1 MLQNIWQD
9 LRFGVRALLRNPAI
23 TAIAALSLALGIG
36 ANTAIFSL
44 IDTVLVRSLPV
55 HNPQELVLLSDPSAS
70 GVSQGAQGGVRSL
83 FSVQEFQH
91 LRDRQQVFSGM
102 YAAESEAQR
111 VSATIDGGAPENLHE
126 RLITASY
133 FSVLGV
139 SPVIGRTFSEADDR
153 IERNAPYAV
162 ISYNY
167 WLSRFSRSA
176 DVLGKVVRIHS
187 AALTIVGV
195 APPGFFGE
203 TVGSAPD
210 IWIPMMMEP
219 DVNPGRQWLH
229 DDEASVERVMWLQ
242 VMARLKPGVTLKQA
256 QANMSVAFQ
265 QMLAS
270 YNIPGLSAS
279 QHKSILDQ
287 KIEVRPGA
295 RGANELRDD
304 FSQPLYVLMAVV
316 GLVLLIACAN
326 IANLLL
332 ARAAARQ
339 KEIAIRLAMGAG
351 RLRLIRQ
358 FLTESLLLSAIGAAA
373 AILFSAWGTRVLLR
387 VVSSGPETVALDL
400 HTNARVLSFTAALA
414 ILTGVLFGLAPALRA
429 TRVDVGPV
437 LKDNS
442 RGLTGGASRITAGKL
457 LVVAQIAISLLLL
470 IGAGLFVRTLRNL
483 QRVQLGYSSGNLI
496 VVPIDALSAGYKE
509 RAGIDLFTRL
519 LDEFRSI
526 PGVRS
531 VTYSQNGLFSGSE
544 SGTQLDVEGYKPA
557 KGDAAARFDQ
567 VGPDYFS
574 AIGVPVLRGREITR
588 QDTASS
594 TPVCVVNEAM
604 AKEFFAGRNPL
615 GSHLRDLFPGS
626 KAPPFEIVGVVPNVR
641 DHNLRGDIR
650 SRFYVPAAQ
659 GLDELPPFANFEIRT
674 FAEPAGVVAAM
685 RRKVRAL
692 APSVAAL
699 EPRALTELVG
709 QRVTQERII
718 AQLSSFF
725 GVLALLL
732 AAIGLY
738 GVLAYAVERRTSEI
752 GIRMAVGAKPGS
764 VVWLILRETLILLAI
779 GAVLGAAAAMALAR
793 IVAHSMYGVST
804 ADPLTIAFA
813 AATLTV
819 VALAAAFIPALRA
832 ARIDPI
838 VALRVE

>member
-9 LRFGVRALLRNPAI
+9 LRFGVRALARNPAI

-44 IDTVLVRSLPV
+44 IDTVMLKSLPV
-55 HNPQELVLLSDPSAS
+55 RNPQELVLISDPSAS
-70 GVSQGAQGGVRSL
+70 GVSQGSQGGVRSL
-83 FSVQEFQH
+83 FSFQEFQH

-102 YAAESEAQR
+102 YAAESHAQR
-111 VSATIDGGAPENLHE
+111 YSATIDGSAPEILRE
-126 RLITASY
+126 RLVTGSY

-139 SPVIGRTFSEADDR
+139 SPIIGRAFTEADDR
-153 IERNAPYAV
+153 VERNAPYAV
-162 ISYNY
+162 ISYKY
-167 WLSRFSRSA
+167 WLSRFSGSA
-176 DVLGKVVRIHS
+176 GVLGKVVRINS
-187 AALTIVGV
+187 AALTIIGV

-203 TVGSAPD
+203 TVGSAPE

-229 DDEASVERVMWLQ
+229 DDEAAVERVMWLQ
-242 VMARLKPGVTLKQA
+242 VMGRLKPGVTLKQA
-256 QANMSVAFQ
+256 QANMSVVFQ
-265 QMLAS
+265 QLLAS
-270 YNIPGLSAS
+270 YNIPGLSAD
-279 QHKSILDQ
+279 QHKSVLDQ

-295 RGANELRDD
+295 RGSSELRDD

-351 RLRLIRQ
+351 RWRLIRQ
-358 FLTESLLLSAIGAAA
+358 FLTESLLLSAVGAALA
-373 AILFSAWGTRVLLR
+373 VLFSAWGTRVLLR
-387 VVSSGPETVALDL
+387 VVSSGPDAVPLDV
-400 HTNARVLSFTAALA
+400 HTDTRVLAFTAALA

-429 TRVDVGPV
+429 TRVDVAPV

-442 RGLTGGASRITAGKL
+442 RGLTGGVSRITAGKV

-483 QRVQLGYSSGNLI
+483 QRVQLGYSTVNLI
-496 VVPIDALSAGYKE
+496 AVPIDALTAGYKE

-519 LDEFRSI
+519 LEEFRSI
-526 PGVRS
+526 PGVRGA
-531 VTYSQNGLFSGSE
+531 TYSQNGLFAGSE
-544 SGTQLDVEGYKPA
+544 CGTQLDIEGYKPA
-557 KGDAAARFDQ
+557 KGNAGARCDQ
-567 VGPDYFS
+567 AGPDYFS
-574 AIGVPVLRGREITR
+574 ALGVPILRGREISR
-588 QDTASS
+588 QDTATS
-594 TPVCVVNEAM
+594 TPVCVINDAM

-615 GSHLRDLFPGS
+615 GNHIRDLFPDS
-626 KAPPFEIVGVVPNVR
+626 KSPPFEIVGVVADLR

-650 SRFYVPAAQ
+650 SRFYVPATQ
-659 GLDELPPFANFEIRT
+659 GLDGLTPGANFEIRT
-674 FAEPAGVVAAM
+674 FASPSGVIAAM

-699 EPRALTELVG
+699 EPRTLTELVG
-709 QRVTQERII
+709 ERVTQERIV

-732 AAIGLY
+732 AAVGLY

-752 GIRMAVGAKPGS
+752 GIRMAVGAKPAS

-779 GAVLGAAAAMALAR
+779 GAVLGAAAATALAR

-804 ADPLTIAFA
+804 ADPLTIAVA

-819 VALAAAFIPALRA
+819 VALAAASIPALRA

>member
-1 MLQNIWQD
+1 MLRNIWQD
-9 LRFGVRALLRNPAI
+9 LRFGVRALARNPVI

-44 IDTVLVRSLPV
+44 IDTVMLKYLPV
-55 HNPQELVLLSDPSAS
+55 RDPQELVLLSDPSAS
-70 GVSQGAQGGVRSL
+70 GVSQGSQGGVRSL
-83 FSVQEFQH
+83 FSFQEFQH

-102 YAAESEAQR
+102 YAAESDAQR
-111 VSATIDGGAPENLHE
+111 VSATIDGGAPENIHE
-126 RLITASY
+126 RLVTGSY
-133 FSVLGV
+133 FPVLGV
-139 SPVIGRTFSEADDR
+139 SPIIGRAFTEPDDR
-153 IERNAPYAV
+153 IEHNAPYAV

-167 WLSRFSRSA
+167 WLARFSGSA
-176 DVLGKVVRIHS
+176 DVLGKGVRIHS

-219 DVNPGRQWLH
+219 DIKPGREWLH
-229 DDEASVERVMWLQ
+229 DDEASVDRVMWLQ
-242 VMARLKPGVTLKQA
+242 VMGRLKPGVTLKQA

-316 GLVLLIACAN
+316 G
-326 IANLLL
+326 
-332 ARAAARQ
+332 
-339 KEIAIRLAMGAG
+339 
-351 RLRLIRQ
+351 
-358 FLTESLLLSAIGAAA
+358 LLLSAIGAAA

-779 GAVLGAAAAMALAR
+779 GAAIGAGAAMALAR
-793 IVAHSMYGVST
+793 IVAASMYGVST
-804 ADPLTIAFA
+804 ADPLTIAVA

-819 VALAAAFIPALRA
+819 VALAAASIPALR
-832 ARIDPI
+832 
-838 VALRVE
+838 VE

>member
-1 MLQNIWQD
+1 MLQNTWQD
-9 LRFGVRALLRNPAI
+9 LRFGVRALARNPAI

-44 IDTVLVRSLPV
+44 IDSVLVRSLPV
-55 HNPQELVLLSDPSAS
+55 HNPQELILLSDPTAS
-70 GVSQGAQGGVRSL
+70 GVSQGSQGGVRSL
-83 FSVQEFQH
+83 FSFQEFQH

-111 VSATIDGGAPENLHE
+111 VSATIDGGAPEYLHE
-126 RLITASY
+126 RLVSGSY

-139 SPVIGRTFSEADDR
+139 APIIGRAFTEPDDR
-153 IERNAPYAV
+153 VERNAPYAV

-167 WLSRFSRSA
+167 WLSRFSRSGDA
-176 DVLGKVVRIHS
+176 LGKVVRIHS
-187 AALTIVGV
+187 AALTIIGV

-210 IWIPMMMEP
+210 VWVPMMMEP
-219 DVNPGRQWLH
+219 DINPGREWLH
-229 DDEASVERVMWLQ
+229 DDEAAVERVMWLQ

-265 QMLAS
+265 QMLAF
-270 YNIPGLSAS
+270 YNIPGLSAD
-279 QHKSILDQ
+279 QHKSMLDQ
-287 KIEVRPGA
+287 KIEVRSGA
-295 RGANELRDD
+295 RGANSLRDD

-351 RLRLIRQ
+351 RWRLIRQ
-358 FLTESLLLSAIGAAA
+358 FLTESLLLSAVGAAL
-373 AILFSAWGTRVLLR
+373 AILVSAWGTRVLLR
-387 VVSSGPETVALDL
+387 VVSSGPETVALDI
-400 HTNARVLSFTAALA
+400 HTDARVLGFTAALA
-414 ILTGVLFGLAPALRA
+414 LLTGVLFGLAPAFRA
-429 TRVDVGPV
+429 TRVDVAPV

-442 RGLTGGASRITAGKL
+442 RGLSSGASRLTAGKL

-496 VVPIDALSAGYKE
+496 VVPIDALTAGYKE
-509 RAGIDLFTRL
+509 HAGIDLFTRL
-519 LDEFRSI
+519 LDEFHSI

-531 VTYSQNGLFSGSE
+531 ATYSQNGLFSGSE
-544 SGTQLDVEGYKPA
+544 SGTQLDIEGYKPA
-557 KGDAAARFDQ
+557 KGNSGARFDQ
-567 VGPDYFS
+567 IGPGYFS
-574 AIGVPVLRGREITR
+574 ALGAPVLRGREITR

-594 TPVCVVNEAM
+594 TPVCVINEAM

-615 GSHLRDLFPGS
+615 GNHLRDLFPGS

-641 DHNLRGDIR
+641 DHNLRGDIK
-650 SRFYVPAAQ
+650 SRFYVSATQ
-659 GLDELPPFANFEIRT
+659 GLGGLTPFANFEIRT
-674 FAEPAGVVAAM
+674 FAEPSGVIAAM
-685 RRKVRAL
+685 RRKVRSL

-699 EPRALTELVG
+699 EPQTLTELVG

-732 AAIGLY
+732 AAVGLY

-752 GIRMAVGAKPGS
+752 GIRMAIGAKPGT
-764 VVWLILRETLILLAI
+764 VVWLILRETLILLAV
-779 GAVLGAAAAMALAR
+779 GAALGAGAAMALAR
-793 IVAHSMYGVST
+793 IVVHSMYGVST
-804 ADPLTIAFA
+804 ADPLTIAIA
-813 AATLTV
+813 TATLTV
-819 VALAAAFIPALRA
+819 VALAAASIPALRA